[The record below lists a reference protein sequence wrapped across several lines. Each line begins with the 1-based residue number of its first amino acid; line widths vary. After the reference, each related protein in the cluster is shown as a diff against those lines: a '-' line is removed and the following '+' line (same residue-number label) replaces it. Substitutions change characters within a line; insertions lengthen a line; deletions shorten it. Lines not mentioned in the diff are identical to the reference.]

1 MRAIAFAMVL
11 VGVHSFAMAKGPRNT
26 EPSYDA
32 EKDNYYS
39 RIVGGISIHEN
50 SRDLPD
56 GYKVRHAYVGSHVSI
71 LVKLESVDRS
81 IFFDQK
87 AARKLFNQISL
98 WADEQLVMQ
107 GVMRPSLTVIRV
119 NSRGG
124 NTGLVAVRD
133 GLSEPWWI
141 EKSGWLTEQLNRHSD
156 K

>member
-39 RIVGGISIHEN
+39 RIVGGISIHDN
-50 SRDLPD
+50 SGDLPD
-56 GYKVRHAYVGSHVSI
+56 GYRVRHAYVGRHVSI

-81 IFFDQK
+81 IFLDKK
-87 AARKLFNQISL
+87 ATRRLLNQISL
-98 WADEQLVMQ
+98 WVDEQLVMQ
-107 GVMRPSLTVIRV
+107 GVMRPSLSVIRV
-119 NSRGG
+119 VDSGYHSRL
-124 NTGLVAVRD
+124 TAIRD

-141 EKSGWLTEQLNRHSD
+141 EKRSD
-156 K
+156 